1 MLNRFW
7 ELEAVSSEHCLSQE
21 ERACERTFAET
32 TARNSDGRFVVTIP
46 LKDSPEVLGDSYAAA
61 KRRLLSLE
69 RRFLRDSLLK
79 ERYLQ
84 FMSEY
89 LALGHMSENKQIMSD
104 KNINY
109 YLPHHGVIRE
119 SSTTTKLR
127 VVFDASAVTTTGKSY
142 NNIQMVG
149 PIVQDDLLSILLRFR
164 QHKYVISGDIEK
176 MYRAI
181 LVTPSQR
188 HLQQI
193 LFRFNSTEPIK
204 TYTLNTV
211 TYGTSSA
218 PYLATKCLVTLADTC
233 TDIEV
238 KNSIRRDFY
247 VDDYLSGGD
256 SVASVIELAKNVTK
270 IMDTAKFN
278 LRKWQSNNTTI
289 LHSITQN
296 TNQQQSEKTLD
307 LNDSLPNKTLGLN
320 WDCNSDNLLFSINI
334 QTNRKKIS
342 KRVILSLI
350 SQVFDPLGLLGP
362 CTVEAK
368 ILMQKLWLD
377 KCNWDDE
384 VSYDIQIKFLNFIN
398 SLVALNSLRIPR
410 WVCLDAS
417 VTYELHT
424 FTDASERAYGS
435 CVYVRSV
442 DEQGR
447 VCVRLL
453 ASKNKVAP
461 LKPVTIPRLELCG
474 ALLGTRLCTK
484 VLQSLTK
491 TFNNCYYWTDSMIV
505 LGWLNTSPSRLK
517 TFVRNRIGEI
527 QNTTSANS
535 WSYVPSKLNP
545 ADLVSRGVKATHL
558 IDSCLWW
565 TGPSFLHHS
574 YINFP
579 QIPTKQKDIPLPEI
593 SLHTKQTN
601 ISKENIILHLVQK
614 KIKLYKIN

>member
-1 MLNRFW
+1 MQRPKLQMTKLGWLVSGIIHTHTKHNNTNNNTEHSSSCHFLQNDESILNRFW

-89 LALGHMSENKQIMSD
+89 LALGHMSENKKIMSD

-176 MYRAI
+176 IYRDI

-193 LFRFNSTEPIK
+193 LFRFNSKEPIK
-204 TYTLNTV
+204 SYTLNTV

-307 LNDSLPNKTLGLN
+307 LND
-320 WDCNSDNLLFSINI
+320 
-334 QTNRKKIS
+334 
-342 KRVILSLI
+342 
-350 SQVFDPLGLLGP
+350 
-362 CTVEAK
+362 
-368 ILMQKLWLD
+368 
-377 KCNWDDE
+377 
-384 VSYDIQIKFLNFIN
+384 
-398 SLVALNSLRIPR
+398 
-410 WVCLDAS
+410 
-417 VTYELHT
+417 
-424 FTDASERAYGS
+424 
-435 CVYVRSV
+435 
-442 DEQGR
+442 
-447 VCVRLL
+447 
-453 ASKNKVAP
+453 
-461 LKPVTIPRLELCG
+461 
-474 ALLGTRLCTK
+474 
-484 VLQSLTK
+484 
-491 TFNNCYYWTDSMIV
+491 
-505 LGWLNTSPSRLK
+505 
-517 TFVRNRIGEI
+517 
-527 QNTTSANS
+527 
-535 WSYVPSKLNP
+535 
-545 ADLVSRGVKATHL
+545 
-558 IDSCLWW
+558 
-565 TGPSFLHHS
+565 
-574 YINFP
+574 
-579 QIPTKQKDIPLPEI
+579 
-593 SLHTKQTN
+593 
-601 ISKENIILHLVQK
+601 
-614 KIKLYKIN
+614 